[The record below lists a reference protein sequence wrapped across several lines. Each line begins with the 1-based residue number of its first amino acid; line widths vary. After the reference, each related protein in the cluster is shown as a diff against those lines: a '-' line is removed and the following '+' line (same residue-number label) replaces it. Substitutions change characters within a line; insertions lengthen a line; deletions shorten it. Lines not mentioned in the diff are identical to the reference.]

1 MKPSVTAADDDGRMR
16 GWEDGRMGGWGGGGA
31 GPEPRRRLTRGDAAV
46 VGRHGEVW
54 TDSTAFE
61 IRDLA
66 VFMD

>member
-16 GWEDGRMGGWGGGGA
+16 GWEDGMGGRGA

-66 VFMD
+66 VLWIRHT